1 MTIETVATIQARA
14 DHIAV
19 RQLRTIDECKYFQE
33 VQRRVWVG
41 EDEVDIVPIHVLIT
55 QAKNG
60 GMLLGA
66 FTDDGPEFTGGMVG
80 LTFGWPA
87 FTGEGGSKQ
96 LKFCSHMAGVLPDWH
111 GKGVG
116 LRLKLAQREILLA
129 DGQMDLMTW
138 TYDPLQRVNAVF
150 NIHRLGATCV
160 TYMHNVYGEMQDQ
173 LNAGM
178 PSDRFQVDWR
188 MRSRRVAHA
197 LSPQRAHHDWLHAP
211 MKILPTRPLTEGSSL
226 RAPVRS
232 GLILDERPLAV
243 PIPDSVAALRSE
255 PGLLLDWRLFLR
267 EAMDESFAAGF
278 KVVDCAPLPAQG
290 GWHYILV
297 PRENKLDDAW
307 LDDA

>member
-1 MTIETVATIQARA
+1 MTIKTIATNPNPATSIS
-14 DHIAV
+14 V

-96 LKFCSHMAGVLPDWH
+96 IKFCSHMAGVLPDWH

-129 DGQMDLMTW
+129 DEQMDLMTW

-160 TYMHNVYGEMQDQ
+160 TYMHNVYGEMTDD

-297 PRENKLDDAW
+297 PRENELDDAW